1 MYLQHSEHALIT
13 FIDKKKKT
21 IAFNLSISRGRV
33 FALVNVVVFY
43 YFVQFL
49 QYDLAFKVFFM
60 TLFSL
65 HSSLLFDDFHV
76 IVPSL
81 LMKTFDKLSIIM
93 TRERKRITVNKYYKC
108 VVNSAM
114 SN

>member
-1 MYLQHSEHALIT
+1 MI
-13 FIDKKKKT
+13 KKT

-43 YFVQFL
+43 YFIQFL

-93 TRERKRITVNKYYKC
+93 TREKQRITVNKYYKC

>member
-13 FIDKKKKT
+13 FIDKKKT

-43 YFVQFL
+43 YFIQFL

-93 TRERKRITVNKYYKC
+93 TREKQRITVNKYYKC

>member
-1 MYLQHSEHALIT
+1 M
-13 FIDKKKKT
+13 
-21 IAFNLSISRGRV
+21 
-33 FALVNVVVFY
+33 VNVVVFY

-65 HSSLLFDDFHV
+65 LLFDDFHV

>member
-1 MYLQHSEHALIT
+1 MYLQHSEHVLIT
-13 FIDKKKKT
+13 FIDKKKT

-33 FALVNVVVFY
+33 FALVNVVVFF
-43 YFVQFL
+43 YFIQFL

-65 HSSLLFDDFHV
+65 HSSLLFYDFHV

-81 LMKTFDKLSIIM
+81 LMKYFT
-93 TRERKRITVNKYYKC
+93 
-108 VVNSAM
+108 
-114 SN
+114 

>member
-1 MYLQHSEHALIT
+1 M
-13 FIDKKKKT
+13 
-21 IAFNLSISRGRV
+21 
-33 FALVNVVVFY
+33 VNVVVFY

-81 LMKTFDKLSIIM
+81 LMKTFDKLSTSIIM

>member
-1 MYLQHSEHALIT
+1 M
-13 FIDKKKKT
+13 
-21 IAFNLSISRGRV
+21 SISRGRV

-43 YFVQFL
+43 YFIQFL

-65 HSSLLFDDFHV
+65 HSSLLFYDFHV

-93 TRERKRITVNKYYKC
+93 TQERKRITVNKYYKC

>member
-13 FIDKKKKT
+13 FIDKKKT

-33 FALVNVVVFY
+33 FAFVNVVVFY
-43 YFVQFL
+43 YFIQFL

>member
-13 FIDKKKKT
+13 FIDKKKT

-93 TRERKRITVNKYYKC
+93 TREKQRITVNKYYKC

>member
-13 FIDKKKKT
+13 FIDKKKT
-21 IAFNLSISRGRV
+21 VAFNLSISRGRV